1 MLEDLAAYKEKIEN
15 RDIKINELKEEL
27 KQLEKNIEANNR
39 IFMRKNL
46 KSSKPAKKNM
56 FLFQSNRV
64 GNISTNKKQDIIICK
79 KNFKSSGRK
88 KAKSN
93 PKIGKNFS
101 INKNNYF
108 LINSEEKKINL
119 NFYGT
124 NRGKTLEYKNNKI
137 NFNNINNNVDINKKL
152 FHEKSGENN
161 NININNN
168 MKPIRINKATFNKNE
183 KKKNEYNK
191 TEINYINNL
200 YNNYIK
206 NSNEKKKDIF
216 LNKNQVNTS
225 SQNNYNNKVNINKDN
240 PTKIKVEQ
248 FVKGEKNKLKKK
260 NVDIY
265 KNIENYIESVFGQYF
280 LYYQYNMNINCNNDN
295 KK

>member
-1 MLEDLAAYKEKIEN
+1 MLEDLATYKEKIEN

-46 KSSKPAKKNM
+46 KSSKPAKKNL
-56 FLFQSNRV
+56 FLFQSNKT
-64 GNISTNKKQDIIICK
+64 GNISINKKQDIIICK
-79 KNFKSSGRK
+79 KNFKTSGRK

-119 NFYGT
+119 NYYGT

-137 NFNNINNNVDINKKL
+137 NFNNINNNIDLNKKL

-161 NININNN
+161 NKNINNN
-168 MKPIRINKATFNKNE
+168 MKPIRINKAPFN
-183 KKKNEYNK
+183 KNEYNK

-200 YNNYIK
+200 YNNYIE
-206 NSNEKKKDIF
+206 NSNEKKKDI
-216 LNKNQVNTS
+216 LVNKNLVNTS

-240 PTKIKVEQ
+240 PTKIKAEHLAKEEQ
-248 FVKGEKNKLKKK
+248 NKLKKE
-260 NVDIY
+260 NIDIY
-265 KNIENYIESVFGQYF
+265 KNIENYIDSVFGQYF
-280 LYYQYNMNINCNNDN
+280 LYYKNNMHINSNNDN